1 MGESG
6 SSWTEFEKSLPTGGL
21 FCCLPDLSVA
31 TETDRYLQTLVRR
44 WSQDTVGD
52 RVDRK
57 VLSASI
63 GSTTVII
70 SLLLLGLLS
79 FQEPRVVGG

>member
-21 FCCLPDLSVA
+21 FCCLPDLPVV
-31 TETDRYLQTLVRR
+31 TRTDGNLPIQSAGGHRR
-44 WSQDTVGD
+44 RLREGQ
-52 RVDRK
+52 

-63 GSTTVII
+63 VGSIVIV
-70 SLLLLGLLS
+70 SLLLLGLLII
-79 FQEPRVVGG
+79 QEPRVVGG